1 MKIMYSLTHK
11 VRIGDLHISLNLFSF
26 FLLTSF
32 IVLGFVEGQLTF
44 VHFGIIGVGV
54 KVEGNTS

>member
-1 MKIMYSLTHK
+1 MKIMYSLIHK
-11 VRIGDLHISLNLFSF
+11 VRVGDLHIASDLFRI